1 MPTNT
6 RQRPQ
11 SKMSVAKYVKNVGK
25 SLALAG
31 IDVTMENAPAMKEF
45 LQSNDDYIKKGFA
58 YIRNPRAMTDKADR
72 QSTLSR
78 VYQSVGTGLKNFKDD
93 VLSGNLYNDAK
104 AQQAA
109 EEAFSREM
117 GFDDFNT
124 DDDFN
129 FSEDSS
135 SKTSPSGTSAVADSF
150 GVAIGAAATSHATA
164 VAQGTELVIGANK
177 ASTKLVIANMDKLGI
192 NINAGLASVYANIS
206 ITNKSIQTHVEN
218 SNKFYEATNNLLREQ
233 VALMRELVDMQRRI
247 YAPQTKKGGS
257 SSLRSAMDAHG
268 NINLEGYIK
277 NIQKNLNNNFGY
289 LGINFGGKDSPDD
302 MMNPVNL
309 ILNQL
314 LHPSKELT
322 KMFMRAITPKDFKNS
337 VRSMDQ
343 ALSSLFSQL
352 IAAINKEK
360 FKGGP
365 LGALATIFGIG
376 VDTKTNVKTSEYK
389 KDAIPFDGIT
399 KQAIIETIPGYL
411 ARIEAALTG
420 SGNARYYDYEQGR
433 WTDHKTIAKEYK
445 DARKRAVTSANF
457 GIYSDTVGFVNKT
470 TSSNAAAGA
479 KLQRQI
485 EGMMN
490 QIYADGGYF
499 RLDKINGMPAWQYYQ
514 FDSEKTFKAVA
525 KNLSKETI
533 RSLARKNMQSRE
545 DFSNRMRGKEGA
557 SAIERQLFNNAHGS
571 VDMSISGGSAKSG
584 LIKGTGLLSLSYDE
598 QGKNV
603 FYYLREILSKM
614 DHRPAANARGGA
626 SGRQS
631 RKRSKKTKSATSSA
645 SGSSDGDPDPEPP
658 SEEDDDGLGDTI
670 EQISKEMAEE
680 AEKANRMNKVS
691 KWFQDTLNKTPIG
704 QFVNKFGVSFGKILA
719 SPINYMT
726 KMLDKADKSLF
737 KIMFG
742 ESELKDADGKPIDS
756 VFSHIINKVS
766 ESFDSIKKSIETFF
780 KDTVATKFKEWFK
793 PMWDQYG
800 APIWNEVK
808 STVGKGFKRAKTAVG
823 NTFGKAFTSA
833 KQTVAS
839 KVARGDVVTAD
850 EVEAL
855 DKREMIQDNDDFYD
869 NIVESAFGRIVT
881 KRGLTMISP
890 GEIIIPATSDR
901 RKQNKMLAGE
911 RRDRSRIIRSLKS
924 INGKIGLNAKGTV
937 DMEKLKE
944 TLFNIY
950 DENKPGVAKTA
961 AGGIL
966 GAGAGLLTGVN
977 PLLGAMAGAGIS
989 ILNNS
994 QTLQKIV
1001 FGEDTEDGHVGGIIP
1016 KKIQDYF
1023 KKAGGDAVDFGVA
1036 GGILGLVTGMGP
1048 LAGAAVG
1055 AGIGLLKNSETV
1067 NKVLFGEDGLIGKEN
1082 KEKISKFIKKAA
1094 PNALIG
1100 AGIGILTGPF
1110 GLLGNA
1116 AVGAGLG
1123 LISSTDTFHKLMFG
1137 DKEND
1142 PDDQGIFGAF
1152 KEGMLNPAI
1161 EKMHELLED
1170 MKDFTKKHIFDNL
1183 KKFFEPFQ
1191 QMVKNAI
1198 TNVGNGVKDFL
1209 NDMFERSVGIPIADW
1224 MREKLFKPMSKIMG
1238 GLIKLPI
1245 TLGKAAINAPFAVLG
1260 WAGNNMRQR
1269 QIEKGTAYNMTAEE
1283 RLQWRQD
1290 HNIRSGVGKFFG
1302 RDKMQDQDEILANMS
1317 IDDLQNLSSGAS
1329 GLLKTR
1335 EELGK
1340 DLGNARK
1347 DSRKAISKYF
1357 NDPKKKNAEGKTLYD
1372 VVGVKKIQQL
1382 TEMAANGDM
1391 AGFNK
1396 VLKTLSKK
1404 LTPQQMTELQGL
1416 VSSQIT
1422 AVKTSMD
1429 AVANYDTDR
1438 DTKNAELSKLLGG
1451 RKIKGRKDMRQ
1462 IMMAAN
1468 AELKSRSKRDIE
1480 GYDSEE
1486 EVAEQAEADRQ
1497 ATITYRDDMRKRID
1511 KILENLGIISEST
1524 QMMANPDEKPEVV
1537 APPTPTAPD
1546 IIKDATAAIS
1556 TAVSEGTSKA
1566 LPPAKEEDH
1575 DEDSIEAKEA
1585 EEKAEE
1591 SANIQKQIAEN
1602 TKKTSEHTSGLFSKL
1617 FGKDKDKK
1625 EKKNGFFGKI
1635 GTAIGSFF
1643 NFFGIKGSTIAKIGL
1658 GAVALGTGVSL
1669 FGFATDWFKNK
1680 VWPTIKEAL
1689 FGKQDASSG
1698 DYSGGLMSGLAN
1710 KYNDIMY
1717 GDGTAENPGVI
1728 NKFKLMIH
1736 GDGTE
1741 QNPGLANK
1749 IKLYL
1754 LGDGTET
1761 NPGLVGKLL
1770 NGGKALLFGEKGSF
1784 SNPTGGI
1791 IGWIKDGN
1799 LYKFI
1804 GEKIVPSLVGGF
1816 GLAMNYIVTPLTAL
1830 IIKHFP
1836 SMLASLGK
1844 AILNGIKMAIFKNE
1858 ITRDEDPS
1866 ITADLKEFSGIAT
1879 SAGTAIA
1886 NNAGLDKSVTKI
1898 FSGTAGGS
1906 GIYSSASSSVGGID
1920 LNSITDTNYVSAEN
1934 TYDAD
1939 GNHLNKTST
1948 ELMYKKAPGLAGLLG
1963 AKESTNTMIYDENGN
1978 IALRAYDQMNTTQ
1991 SVGSTVA
1998 NAAGRNF
2005 LYGAVGRG
2013 NHTISGAL
2021 SKASTKGGK
2030 GVFGF
2035 GKKVFGTGAK
2045 ATGGAANATYSAGSA
2060 LNAYFN
2066 KQNDISNYVEE
2077 IIAASGKTGAD
2088 AKKLRSEL
2096 IQQIK
2101 RNGDDGIYNAIGEIA
2116 SGTSSEV
2123 DDAIMKKA
2131 GKLSETLANGG
2142 VKAATKPTIASKVK
2156 DWFSGTKVGQAA
2168 GDIKD
2173 SFNKSKLGS
2182 LLNRKDSINDF
2193 AQAAA
2198 EAQGLSGR
2206 KAGKAAKKIAKN
2218 VKWNGASAIDDVLG
2232 GIDGTKISAEAN
2244 ESLLNKAINA
2254 TDNVVKAPTI
2264 SSKAKSKLVDAG
2276 TALKNSKA
2284 GQAVTTAVSN
2294 VADAAKNSK
2303 VGTKIAE
2310 TASDAKGLIA
2320 KITSKLK
2327 GFFAELADNSTILGF
2342 FKKAA
2347 KSDVSENVL
2356 KKTIKELGE
2365 KVASSALGKA
2375 AGKALTKIAAT
2386 AAKWVPFLNI
2396 AIYVADFLWGYNN
2409 ADTLLGIAKGDEY
2422 KIGIGQKC
2430 ICGLVHVLNNTFLL
2444 GLIPTDIII
2453 DIFVDVL
2460 FPLFG
2465 LDAESLNAARDRAD
2479 NVLDEW
2485 NKAHPEE
2492 TYTNLED
2499 FNNKDKWT
2507 TKAKKAISKGWDKIK
2522 TGVGNLWDKTKEG
2535 AKNLLDKGKTAVKN
2549 TVEKVKNSKVGQAVS
2564 NVVDKGKEWVSNTA
2578 TKAKEMFTKA
2588 GTAVSEGVTKI
2599 ADTALDIG
2607 TFVKDVTTNVIKYA
2621 IDSDNKWSID
2631 DYIKPDDP
2639 LGGAKKIIYN
2649 VLKIPLGVIGVVTKV
2664 GSSVFNA
2671 IKGFV
2676 VDVKDGFGDAW
2687 QDIKAVGKG
2696 EYTVFSSEYWKFN
2709 DKDEGDNPLGI
2720 ISKIGSTVL
2729 KVMSMPHAMLG
2740 YVGNKIW
2747 TGLKALVGGAK
2758 EGAMD
2763 ASSDVRAVSSGQYTI
2778 FNKNYWKSN
2787 SEDPNNPLSTLGS
2800 IFSFVTRLFS
2810 APTAMMGY
2818 AGSKIIQGIKN
2829 LIGGA
2834 KEGAIDAS
2842 SDVQAVASGQ
2852 YTIFNGNYWKSDN
2865 EDPNNPLSTLGS
2877 IFGFVTRLFSAPTA
2891 MMGYST
2897 SKIIQGIKAL
2907 ISGAKEGAI
2916 DASADVA
2923 AVAKGQYTI
2932 FNGNYWKSNNEDP
2945 NNPLSTIGSIFGFV
2959 TRLFSAPTA
2968 MMGYAGSKIIQGI
2981 KALISG
2987 AKEGALDASADVEA
3001 VRKGEY
3007 TIFSADYWKSDAEDD
3022 GNPLS
3027 GIGSIFAFV
3036 TRLFQAPSAMLGYV
3050 GTKVKEGITALI
3062 EGATEGL
3069 LDASEDVAAVKKGE
3083 YTIFSK
3089 DYWKS
3094 NEDDGS
3100 NPLSTIGNIAGFI
3113 TRLFQAPGAML
3124 GWVGTKVSKIFTD
3137 MIGGVKDINKDT
3149 QDAIDKAKKGKISVF
3164 SDSYWKIKVDETNPL
3179 GGVGKVVGFIQRL
3192 FNAPVILIQKAFD
3205 GIVGA
3210 FGGVWDWFKGLFGGD
3225 RAGSGRAGTGRR
3237 GGARETPQADGE
3249 HIYQSNSAIA
3259 NIRYGNSTIG
3269 EAGCAPVAAT
3279 NLINS
3284 MNRTGHTANLAEAA
3298 SFAERGG
3305 YTGNEGTDMR
3315 YFNTYLASKG
3325 IPTVNTSNKKTAL
3338 EAIRSGRQVILL
3350 GQDKYNKNAPFGT
3363 NPHFI
3368 TATGVAPNG
3377 DIIVEDPDLPDHRVY
3392 YKPNTL
3398 MKSMTSSV
3406 ITGTPKEGSKRVNN
3420 WRRKARSIG
3429 GKSKARLG
3437 MRRALY
3443 GRGTQLGPQAVL
3455 NVARSQIGVKE
3466 HQPNVVKY
3474 NNAYWT
3480 SHNLG
3485 TSKNY
3490 NNSQDYYQWCCVF
3503 VWWCFNQAGASALF
3517 KGGSKAAVCSDAAS
3531 WYKSRGKYDKNNPKP
3546 GDIVMFDYDN
3556 CGKEQHTGILESVE
3570 GDTYIVIEGNASDQV
3585 KRRTYKGLGSIKGFC
3600 HVDYPYEY
3608 DETSVVDMSKYGDT
3622 TDYKQIA
3629 MNGGSM
3635 TGDTYSAFV
3644 DGSPVSVGTNSG
3656 LADGSTA
3663 TSSTGDTIFTK
3674 ISNLASSVFKAKY
3687 GEAAYQMMFGNTG
3700 TTTTSTED
3708 ASIGTGPALTGA
3720 NNSEKI
3726 WNYLRAHGYTAA
3738 GTAGLMG
3745 NLQAESSL
3753 NPNNLQQ
3760 TYEKSLGHTDE
3771 SYTNAVNN
3779 KSYSKDKFVNDSAGY
3794 GLAQWTYNSRKKNM
3808 YENLVEKGISIGDL
3822 GGQLQFL
3829 TSELGSSYPS
3839 IDSMLRTTTSV
3850 NDASDVIL
3858 RDFERPANLNY
3869 DKRRQFSQNWYDQYK
3884 TASINDD
3891 MNYTTSVITSD
3902 ADDTATV
3909 EPPTKEELI
3918 ARRNKV
3924 LAVKEN
3930 QLHMTAKGRGRKR
3943 VGDAR
3948 TISRLGGYR
3957 TSGGAT
3963 NALMSRSAYADGSR
3977 VVAVNTSS
3985 NTGIA
3990 SGGVDYA
3997 TFLNTILTVLMQ
4009 IADNTTLL
4017 NSILDILSKNFNL
4030 NISKEDMAKAANS
4043 RARAQEALN
4052 RAVQES
4058 GGVSNMSNII
4068 NNRDTSYILQALQ
4081 AIARE

>member
-58 YIRNPRAMTDKADR
+58 YIRNPRAMTNKADR

-78 VYQSVGTGLKNFKDD
+78 VYQSVSTGLKNFKDD

-129 FSEDSS
+129 FSEDDS
-135 SKTSPSGTSAVADSF
+135 SKTSLSGTSAVADSF

-247 YAPQTKKGGS
+247 YVPQTKKGGS

-302 MMNPVNL
+302 MMNPINL

-314 LHPSKELT
+314 LHPSKELS

-376 VDTKTNVKTSEYK
+376 VDTKTNIKTSEYK

-457 GIYSDTVGFVNKT
+457 GIYSDTVGLVNKT

-479 KLQRQI
+479 KLQSQI

-499 RLDKINGMPAWQYYQ
+499 RLDKVNGMPAWQYYQ

-614 DHRPAANARGGA
+614 DHRPSANARGGA

-631 RKRSKKTKSATSSA
+631 RKRSKKTKSVASSA
-645 SGSSDGDPDPEPP
+645 SGSSDGDPDTEPP
-658 SEEDDDGLGDTI
+658 SEDDDDGLGDTI

-680 AEKANRMNKVS
+680 AEKANRMNRVS

-937 DMEKLKE
+937 DVEKLKE

-966 GAGAGLLTGVN
+966 GAGAGLLTGIN

-1001 FGEDTEDGHVGGIIP
+1001 FGEDTEDGHIGGIIP
-1016 KKIQDYF
+1016 KKIHDYF

-1094 PNALIG
+1094 PNALVG

-1123 LISSTDTFHKLMFG
+1123 LISSTDTFHKVMFG

-1161 EKMHELLED
+1161 EKMHEILEN

-1183 KKFFEPFQ
+1183 KKFFDPFQ

-1198 TNVGNGVKDFL
+1198 TNVGNGIRDYL
-1209 NDMFERSVGIPIADW
+1209 NDMFERTVGIPAADW

-1290 HNIRSGVGKFFG
+1290 HNIRSGVGRFFG
-1302 RDKMQDQDEILANMS
+1302 RDKMQGQDEILANMS

-1480 GYDSEE
+1480 EYDSEE
-1486 EVAEQAEADRQ
+1486 EAAEQAEADRQ
-1497 ATITYRDDMRKRID
+1497 ETKDYHTTMREKID
-1511 KILENLGIISEST
+1511 AILKNLGIISEST
-1524 QMMANPDEKPEVV
+1524 QIMAKPDEKPEKIEV
-1537 APPTPTAPD
+1537 PTVPTQD
-1546 IIKDATAAIS
+1546 TGAAIS
-1556 TAVSEGTSKA
+1556 TAISEGMDKL
-1566 LPPAKEEDH
+1566 LPAPKEEKH

-1585 EEKAEE
+1585 EARAEE
-1591 SANIQKQIAEN
+1591 SEETQKQIAEN
-1602 TKKTSEHTSGLFSKL
+1602 TKKTSDHTSGLLGKL
-1617 FGKDKDKK
+1617 FGEKDKNKKDKK
-1625 EKKNGFFGKI
+1625 GFFGKI
-1635 GTAIGSFF
+1635 GTAIGSMFS
-1643 NFFGIKGSTIAKIGL
+1643 FFGIKGSTIAKIGL
-1658 GAVALGTGVSL
+1658 GAVALGTGISL
-1669 FGFATDWFKNK
+1669 FGLATDWFKTK
-1680 VWPTIKEAL
+1680 IWPTIKTAL
-1689 FGKQDASSG
+1689 FGTKDASSG

-1741 QNPGLANK
+1741 QNPGLVNK

-1770 NGGKALLFGEKGSF
+1770 NGGKTLLFGEKGSF
-1784 SNPTGGI
+1784 DNPTGGI
-1791 IGWIKDGN
+1791 IGWIKSGN

-1830 IIKHFP
+1830 IIKNFP
-1836 SMLASLGK
+1836 SMLVSLGK
-1844 AILNGIKMAIFKNE
+1844 AILSGIKMAWGKNE
-1858 ITRDEDPS
+1858 ITRDDIPDIKANLEGFSDIAS
-1866 ITADLKEFSGIAT
+1866 TAGTSIAT
-1879 SAGTAIA
+1879 
-1886 NNAGLDKSVTKI
+1886 NAGLDQSVTKI

-1906 GIYSSASSSVGGID
+1906 SIYSSTSSSFG
-1920 LNSITDTNYVSAEN
+1920 SINMDSLTDTNYVSAEN
-1934 TYDAD
+1934 TYDAY
-1939 GNHLNKTST
+1939 GNHLNKSST
-1948 ELMYKKAPGLAGLLG
+1948 ELMYKPASGIAGLLG
-1963 AKESTNTMIYDENGN
+1963 AKDHTNTMIYDENGN
-1978 IALRAYDQMNTTQ
+1978 IALKVYDTRNTVD
-1991 SVGSTVA
+1991 SIGSTVV

-2005 LYGAVGRG
+2005 LYGVVGRG

-2021 SKASTKGGK
+2021 SKASTNGGK

-2101 RNGDDGIYNAIGEIA
+2101 HSGDDGIYNAIGEIA

-2131 GKLSETLANGG
+2131 GKLSETLANSGA
-2142 VKAATKPTIASKVK
+2142 KAAAKPTIASKVK

-2276 TALKNSKA
+2276 VALKNSKA

-2294 VADAAKNSK
+2294 VTDVAKNSK
-2303 VGTKIAE
+2303 VGQKVMQVAD
-2310 TASDAKGLIA
+2310 DAKGLIA
-2320 KITSKLK
+2320 NITSKLK
-2327 GFFAELADNSTILGF
+2327 NFFAELADNKTILGF

-2365 KVASSALGKA
+2365 KVASSALGKV
-2375 AGKALTKIAAT
+2375 AGKALTKIASA

-2396 AIYVADFLWGYNN
+2396 AIYVADFIWGYDN

-2430 ICGLVHVLNNTFLL
+2430 ICGLVHVLNNAFLL

-2465 LDAESLNAARDRAD
+2465 LDTESLNAARDRAD
-2479 NVLDEW
+2479 NILDEW

-2507 TKAKKAISKGWDKIK
+2507 TKAKKAITNWASNTWDKVK
-2522 TGVGNLWDKTKEG
+2522 TGASNAWET
-2535 AKNLLDKGKTAVKN
+2535 
-2549 TVEKVKNSKVGQAVS
+2549 VKNSKAGQ
-2564 NVVDKGKEWVSNTA
+2564 WVSNTA

-2607 TFVKDVTTNVIKYA
+2607 KFVKDVTTNVIKYA
-2621 IDSDNKWSID
+2621 INSDNKWSID

-2649 VLKIPLGVIGVVTKV
+2649 VLKIPLGVIGVVTKI
-2664 GSSVFNA
+2664 GTSVFNA

-2676 VDVKDGFGDAW
+2676 VDIKDGFGDAW

-2696 EYTVFSSEYWKFN
+2696 EYSVFSSEYWKFN
-2709 DKDEGDNPLGI
+2709 DKDEEDNPLGI
-2720 ISKIGSTVL
+2720 ISKIASTVL

-2740 YVGNKIW
+2740 YVGSKIW
-2747 TGLKALVGGAK
+2747 NGLKALVNGAK
-2758 EGAMD
+2758 EGALD
-2763 ASSDVRAVSSGQYTI
+2763 ASSDIKSVASGEYTI
-2778 FNKNYWKSN
+2778 FNK
-2787 SEDPNNPLSTLGS
+2787 D
-2800 IFSFVTRLFS
+2800 
-2810 APTAMMGY
+2810 
-2818 AGSKIIQGIKN
+2818 
-2829 LIGGA
+2829 
-2834 KEGAIDAS
+2834 
-2842 SDVQAVASGQ
+2842 
-2852 YTIFNGNYWKSDN
+2852 YWKSDN
-2865 EDPNNPLSTLGS
+2865 EDPENPLSTLGS
-2877 IFGFVTRLFSAPTA
+2877 IFGFVTRLYSAPNA
-2891 MMGYST
+2891 MMGYVG
-2897 SKIIQGIKAL
+2897 SKAIQGIKAL
-2907 ISGAKEGAI
+2907 INGAKEGVL
-2916 DASADVA
+2916 DASSDIK
-2923 AVAKGQYTI
+2923 AVASGKYTI
-2932 FNGNYWKSNNEDP
+2932 FNKDYWKSDNQDSENS
-2945 NNPLSTIGSIFGFV
+2945 LSTIGSIFGFV
-2959 TRLFSAPTA
+2959 TRLYSAPSA
-2968 MMGYAGSKIIQGI
+2968 MMGYVGNKIWDGL
-2981 KALISG
+2981 KALVSG
-2987 AKEGALDASADVEA
+2987 AKEGALDASSDVA
-3001 VRKGEY
+3001 SVRKGEY
-3007 TIFSADYWKSDAEDD
+3007 TIFNKKYWYSDKEEND
-3022 GNPLS
+3022 NPLS
-3027 GIGSIFAFV
+3027 GIGSIFAFIS
-3036 TRLFQAPSAMLGYV
+3036 RLFQAPGAMLGYV
-3050 GTKVKEGITALI
+3050 GTKAKEGFTALI
-3062 EGATEGL
+3062 NGSVEGL
-3069 LDASEDVAAVKKGE
+3069 LDASKDIESVRKGKF
-3083 YTIFSK
+3083 TIFSK

-3094 NEDDGS
+3094 NKDDGS
-3100 NPLSTIGNIAGFI
+3100 NPLSTIGNISGFI

-3124 GWVGTKVSKIFTD
+3124 GYVGTKISKVFTD
-3137 MIGGVKDINKDT
+3137 MINGVKDINKETSDT
-3149 QDAIDKAKKGKISVF
+3149 INRAKRGEISVF
-3164 SDSYWKIKVDETNPL
+3164 DKAYWRVTVSEDNPL
-3179 GGVGKVVGFIQRL
+3179 GGIGKVVGFIERL
-3192 FNAPVILIQKAFD
+3192 FQAPIVLIQKAFN
-3205 GIVGA
+3205 GISNS
-3210 FGGVWDWFKGLFGGD
+3210 FEDVWEWFIGLFGGGK
-3225 RAGSGRAGTGRR
+3225 AGSGRSGSGR
-3237 GGARETPQADGE
+3237 GSGKEKPQTDRE

-3279 NLINS
+3279 NLINN
-3284 MNRTGHTANLAEAA
+3284 MNRTGIDANLAEAA
-3298 SFAERGG
+3298 SFAEKGG
-3305 YTGNEGTDMR
+3305 YTGNNGTDIR
-3315 YFNTYLASKG
+3315 YFNSYLASKG
-3325 IPTVNTSNKKTAL
+3325 IPTTNTSNKKTAL
-3338 EAIRSGRQVILL
+3338 DAIKSGRQVILL
-3350 GQDKYNKNAPFGT
+3350 GQDSYNKGAPYGT

-3368 TATGVAPNG
+3368 TATGISPNG
-3377 DIIVEDPDLPDHRVY
+3377 NIIVEDPDLPDHRVE

-3406 ITGTPKEGSKRVNN
+3406 ITGE
-3420 WRRKARSIG
+3420 RRKIRGGRYNKINSIG
-3429 GKSKARLG
+3429 RRSAANRG

-3443 GRGTQLGPQAVL
+3443 GRGTKLGAQAVL

-3480 SHNLG
+3480 EHNLG
-3485 TSKNY
+3485 TSKTY
-3490 NNSQDYYQWCCVF
+3490 NNNQDYYQWCCTF
-3503 VWWCFNQAGASALF
+3503 VWWVFNQAGASALF
-3517 KGGSKAAVCSDAAS
+3517 KGGGKAAACGDCAKY
-3531 WYKSRGKYDKNNPKP
+3531 YKSRGKYDRNNPKP
-3546 GDIVMFDYDN
+3546 GDIIMLNWDN
-3556 CGKEQHTGILESVE
+3556 KNGPEHHVGIVESVD
-3570 GDTYIVIEGNASDQV
+3570 GDTIYTIEGNTGDCVARKARSMNNV
-3585 KRRTYKGLGSIKGFC
+3585 VGFC
-3600 HVDYPYEY
+3600 HIDYPYEY
-3608 DETSVVDMSKYGDT
+3608 DDSTVVDMSRYGDT
-3622 TDYKQIA
+3622 TDYKSIA
-3629 MNGGSM
+3629 MNGGPM
-3635 TGDTYSAFV
+3635 TGDRYSAFV
-3644 DGSPVSVGTNSG
+3644 DGSPSSAEYISGT
-3656 LADGSTA
+3656 ADGS
-3663 TSSTGDTIFTK
+3663 SSSEASNNDTIFTK
-3674 ISNLASSVFKAKY
+3674 ISNLANSVFKAKY
-3687 GEAAYQMMFGNTG
+3687 GKDAYQLIFGKSETNNTNDVSDSTTDTTSILSGNTR
-3700 TTTTSTED
+3700 
-3708 ASIGTGPALTGA
+3708 
-3720 NNSEKI
+3720 SEKI
-3726 WNYLRAHGYTAA
+3726 WNYLRNYGYTAA
-3738 GTAGLMG
+3738 GTAGVMG
-3745 NLQAESSL
+3745 NLQAESGL
-3753 NPNNLQQ
+3753 EPGNLED
-3760 TYEKSLGHTDE
+3760 TKASAWGISDADYTASVDNKTRSKS
-3771 SYTNAVNN
+3771 S
-3779 KSYSKDKFVNDSAGY
+3779 FMNDNAGY
-3794 GLAQWTYNSRKKNM
+3794 GLAQWTWNTLKKGL
-3808 YENLVEKGISIGDL
+3808 YENTVEKGKSISDL
-3822 GGQLQFL
+3822 GSQLGYF
-3829 TSELGSSYPS
+3829 TSEMQSSYPS
-3839 IDSMLRTTTSV
+3839 IDRLLKSTTSYT
-3850 NDASDVIL
+3850 DASDTVL
-3858 RDFERPANLNY
+3858 RDFEKPAVLNY
-3869 DKRRQFSQNWYDQYK
+3869 DKRRELSKNWYDMYKNTGVDGDMQYG
-3884 TASINDD
+3884 SSR
-3891 MNYTTSVITSD
+3891 TTS
-3902 ADDTATV
+3902 
-3909 EPPTKEELI
+3909 
-3918 ARRNKV
+3918 
-3924 LAVKEN
+3924 
-3930 QLHMTAKGRGRKR
+3930 GRSSSKKR
-3943 VGDAR
+3943 IGDAR
-3948 TISRLGGYR
+3948 TLSKSRMYVYGG
-3957 TSGGAT
+3957 GKAT
-3963 NALMSRSAYADGSR
+3963 NALKA
-3977 VVAVNTSS
+3977 NTSS
-3985 NTGIA
+3985 YKDSENTINTA
-3990 SGGVDYA
+3990 SKSTNSSVDYV
-3997 TFLNTILTVLMQ
+3997 TFLNTIVTVLMQ

-4017 NSILDILSKNFNL
+4017 NSILEILSKNFNL
-4030 NISKEDMAKAANS
+4030 NINKDDVTKAANS
-4043 RARAQEALN
+4043 RAKAQEALN

-4058 GGVSNMSNII
+4058 GGASNMSSMM
-4068 NNRDTSYILQALQ
+4068 NNRDTQYILQALK
-4081 AIARE
+4081 AIASE